1 MMCKHS
7 ESISDPEEED
17 VYLTTEE
24 SGVAEILLARPQKRN
39 ALTWGMWSAL
49 GVAIERAATD
59 DRIRAVVI
67 RGAGKAFCAG
77 GDLITPAGRG
87 SGPLG
92 PAARLELAQKVIIQL
107 YRLRK
112 PTVAAV
118 EGYAVGVGWS
128 LALACDLIVASD
140 NAYFWAPFVE
150 RSLVPDGGLAWFL
163 VQRLGHHR
171 AASSVL
177 LGERIDA
184 AVAATQGLV
193 TYLVA
198 PGKASQVAREVAFRL
213 VGRDAHALELSK
225 GLLTAAGGVS
235 LGDFLELELYAATI
249 ALNAPGASETRREFS
264 ISNSEEHG

>member
-1 MMCKHS
+1 MTCNHS
-7 ESISDPEEED
+7 ELISDPEEEH
-17 VYLTTEE
+17 VHLTTEE
-24 SGVAEILLARPQKRN
+24 SGLAEILLARPQKRN

-49 GVAIERAATD
+49 GVAIDRAATD

-77 GDLITPAGRG
+77 GDLTTPAGRG

-107 YRLRK
+107 HRLRK

-128 LALACDLIVASD
+128 LALACDFIVASES
-140 NAYFWAPFVE
+140 AYFWAPFVE

-171 AASSVL
+171 AAKTVL
-177 LGERIDA
+177 LGERMDA
-184 AVAATQGLV
+184 TVAEAQGLV
-193 TYLVA
+193 THRVA
-198 PGKASQVAREVAFRL
+198 PGEALREARGLASSL
-213 VGRDAHALELSK
+213 VDRDPGALELSK
-225 GLLTAAGGVS
+225 GLLVAAGGAS
-235 LGDFLELELYAATI
+235 FDDFLRLELHAGAI
-249 ALNAPGASETRREFS
+249 ALKEPGASVARRQFS
-264 ISNSEEHG
+264 ARNLEDYR